1 MCVSPSFVFL
11 FWVVLR
17 IFVCF
22 CFAIR
27 PSFTCSFRR
36 YVIMGTKPTRMTSP
50 CTWDNFVSIFLLPPV
65 RSDIDIWLF
74 RWTIDLLCLLL
85 CNVKNNQPVSTR
97 QWTATFRYTSTTS
110 SLNSCVVVVVV
121 VVVRPLHARAWS
133 CFCLASVVSMGYY
146 SLPAV
151 ELNRL
156 PELLRARREREST
169 PSSPP
174 LSCLQPKKDTILC
187 YLSS

>member
-1 MCVSPSFVFL
+1 MCFPPICFPFLSCVKDFCLFL
-11 FWVVLR
+11 FRHSPVVHLLFSSVR
-17 IFVCF
+17 NYGNETHPDDVPVYMRQF
-22 CFAIR
+22 CVHLPSTSSSIR
-27 PSFTCSFRR
+27 HRHLSFSLND
-36 YVIMGTKPTRMTSP
+36 
-50 CTWDNFVSIFLLPPV
+50 WPV
-65 RSDIDIWLF
+65 V
-74 RWTIDLLCLLL
+74 CLLL
-85 CNVKNNQPVSTR
+85 CNIKNNRPVSTR